1 MKPTTLI
8 TLGLLAGSTVF
19 AAEIPLLE
27 NADFS
32 NGATG
37 WVAGSNQFGAGGTY
51 IGFALLEA
59 SERVQA
65 SGSGNTFL
73 SWDDG
78 TSDKIENFLFQEFR
92 AGRAGEP
99 FANEIF
105 EDGDQIVFKGRASAT
120 LTGANTSDIVVRA
133 FIKTLGYLNNQAFSI
148 FTDYTQFQPLTGS
161 LTDFDLSV
169 VIDLPEVN
177 AENEFQVIQLGF
189 EITTAF
195 DGTAMDTGTIY
206 FENLEG
212 YIVREGGGMTWAGYN
227 VDENGWANTESWLG
241 WINAAQA
248 PWIQILSLD
257 NYGYIEESGV
267 TDSGSWMYI
276 LKK

>member
-19 AAEIPLLE
+19 AAEIPLLT
-27 NADFS
+27 NPDFS
-32 NGATG
+32 DGATG

-65 SGSGNTFL
+65 TGSGNTFL

-78 TSDKIENFLFQEFR
+78 TSDKIESFLFQEFR

-133 FIKTLGYLNNQAFSI
+133 FIKTLGYINNQAFSI
-148 FTDYTQFQPLTGS
+148 FTDYTEFQPITGS

-169 VIDLPEVN
+169 VIDIPEVN

-195 DGTAMDTGTIY
+195 DGTAMDSGTIY

-212 YIVREGGGMTWAGYN
+212 YIVREGGGTTWAGYN

-241 WINAAQA
+241 WVNAAQA